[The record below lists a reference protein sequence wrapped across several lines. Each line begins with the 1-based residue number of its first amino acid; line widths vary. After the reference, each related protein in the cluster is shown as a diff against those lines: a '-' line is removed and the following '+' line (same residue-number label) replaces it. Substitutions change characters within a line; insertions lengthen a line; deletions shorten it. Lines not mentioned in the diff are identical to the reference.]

1 MRIIRSGSRGSR
13 RGSWVA
19 PAVFSAMLVISGL
32 VVVVIGQHTHRWAP
46 PPAPPPPAALLATPT
61 VSGGAATGLA
71 GAPLPRSSPVS
82 VRIPAIGV
90 AARIIPV
97 GLNANRTVQ
106 VPSLRTPFLAGWFD
120 GGSAPGQT
128 GPAVL
133 LGHVDS
139 ALVGPAVFYR
149 LGELRPGNL
158 VYVTRDDQ
166 HVAVFSIDSVARYP
180 QWDFPSKQV
189 YGFTARP
196 TLRLITCGGD
206 FDTHTHLYLDRTIA
220 FATYVGQE
228 KAGPTRTGGA

>member
-1 MRIIRSGSRGSR
+1 MRSRESR
-13 RGSWVA
+13 RGSWLA
-19 PAVFSAMLVISGL
+19 PAVFSGLLVVSGL

-46 PPAPPPPAALLATPT
+46 PPAPPSAALLATPT
-61 VSGGAATGLA
+61 ASGGAATGLVA
-71 GAPLPRSSPVS
+71 APLPRSAPVS

-106 VPSLRTPFLAGWFD
+106 VPSLRTPFLTGWFD
-120 GGSAPGQT
+120 GGAAPGQT

-158 VYVTRDDQ
+158 VYITRDDQ
-166 HVAVFSIDSVARYP
+166 RVAVFRIGSVALYP
-180 QWDFPSKQV
+180 QWDFPTKQV
-189 YGFTARP
+189 YGFTMRP

-220 FATYVGQE
+220 FASYVGQE
-228 KAGPTRTGGA
+228 KA